1 MFVLCQLH
9 NETEN
14 TMSTVINAN
23 SSSSNESFALKTQ
36 IPAHERAAV
45 FQANYYAAIEAATT
59 FQTHV
64 AALSA
69 VGCEVARVEWPQM
82 DHSEAKRAFYWSI
95 LTELNVLPMM
105 SLSQKRKTLATLS
118 PHQTPAERREVFG
131 SDDPIHEFPE
141 PSADAI
147 DAFVAGIAGQM
158 EEWYHEN
165 LIEIYE
171 AVRPRSATQKQY
183 RTNDRNRWKLGN
195 KFIQTYATDTLFS
208 SWYLTQSAKTLIQS
222 IETALSMLDGKGL
235 SETRDRD
242 QNDPFSSVCSLADG
256 ETRGSGAVF
265 ENEYIQ
271 IKLFLNGNLHAKILR
286 KDLLAKWNQLVGDP
300 RALPGADGQEID
312 DTNCQPVNP
321 FLDAN
326 GKRDGKEDF
335 FATPRDLAD
344 RMVQSLGVSYPRGG
358 KIRIL
363 EPSAGDGAL
372 ADAVRREDQRMSD
385 VWSERGLVADIVCV
399 EENPDRAA
407 VLAAKQYRVVKT
419 DFLQMSVPVDQMK
432 FDKIIMNPPFSN
444 YQECAHL
451 WHAYQMLKPGGTL
464 VAVISD
470 AVNRR
475 SDRMY
480 AAFRSWLYDLNATKR
495 KTEAK
500 FDNTQVETLILEI
513 QKPE

>member
-1 MFVLCQLH
+1 MKRK
-9 NETEN
+9 N
-14 TMSTVINAN
+14 TMSTIVTNN
-23 SSSSNESFALKTQ
+23 SSDSFALKTQ

-45 FQANYYAAIEAATT
+45 FQANYYAAIEAADA

-64 AALSA
+64 AALAS
-69 VGCEVARVEWPQM
+69 VGCETANVEWPQM
-82 DHSEAKRAFYWSI
+82 DHSEAKRSFYWSI
-95 LTELNVLPMM
+95 LQELNVLPMM

-118 PHQTPAERREVFG
+118 PHQSPAERREVFG
-131 SDDPIHEFPE
+131 NDDPIHEFPE

-147 DAFVAGIAGQM
+147 DSFVAGIAAQM
-158 EEWYHEN
+158 EDWYHEN

-171 AVRPRSATQKQY
+171 AVRPRSASQKQY

-195 KFIQTYATDTLFS
+195 KFIQTYATDSHFS
-208 SWYLTQSAKTLIQS
+208 SWYLTESARTLIQS

-242 QNDPFSSVCSLADG
+242 KNDPFSSVCSIASG
-256 ETRGSGAVF
+256 EKRQTGAVF

-271 IKLFLNGNLHAKILR
+271 IKLFLNGNLHATILR
-286 KDLLAKWNQLVGDP
+286 KDLLAKWNQIVGDP
-300 RALPGADGQEID
+300 RALPGTDGQE
-312 DTNCQPVNP
+312 TNDANCVPVNP
-321 FLDAN
+321 FLDKN
-326 GKRDGKEDF
+326 GKRDGKDDF
-335 FATPRDLAD
+335 FATPAELAD
-344 RMVQSLGVSYPRGG
+344 RMVESLNIARAAHGE
-358 KIRIL
+358 IRIL

-372 ADAVRREDQRMSD
+372 ADAVRRADQRYSILHVSQAKVGD
-385 VWSERGLVADIVCV
+385 LWHDRGLVADIVCV

-407 VLAAKQYRVVKT
+407 VLKARQYRVVQT
-419 DFLQMSVPVDQMK
+419 DFLQMAVPVDQMK

-451 WHAYQMLKPGGTL
+451 WHAFQMLKPGGTL

-470 AVNRR
+470 AVTRR

-480 AAFRSWLYDLNATKR
+480 AAFRSWLYDVNASKR
-495 KTEAK
+495 KTGVK
-500 FDNTQVETLILEI
+500 FDRTQVETLIVEI